1 MLLQLRAVWAGVCA
15 GAQCAMRNITFEDY
29 TSLKEKDLGIIG
41 YAKKYPYRVK
51 MMVAPLFAGLFGV
64 AYVYKV
70 IPMMY
75 GLMAVWYLWSA
86 LGDVLTARH
95 DYLMYGPKIKTWIS
109 SSILLDICGIRTISY
124 YAALLCVLSYSFMV
138 TAVNTI
144 IASTLFI

>member
-15 GAQCAMRNITFEDY
+15 GTTCAIHNITFEDY

-70 IPMMY
+70 MPMMY

-109 SSILLDICGIRTISY
+109 SSILLDICCIRTISY

>member
-15 GAQCAMRNITFEDY
+15 GAQCAMRNTTFEDY
-29 TSLKEKDLGIIG
+29 TSLKEKDLGIVG

-109 SSILLDICGIRTISY
+109 SSILLDIWCIRTISY

-144 IASTLFI
+144 IATTLFI

>member
-15 GAQCAMRNITFEDY
+15 GTTCAIHNITFEDY

-51 MMVAPLFAGLFGV
+51 MMVAPLFACLFGV

-109 SSILLDICGIRTISY
+109 SSILLDTWCIRTISY

>member
-1 MLLQLRAVWAGVCA
+1 MLRTLCGVWADVCA
-15 GAQCAMRNITFEDY
+15 GTYCAMHNISYEDY

-86 LGDVLTARH
+86 VGDILTARH
-95 DYLMYGPKIKTWIS
+95 DYLMYGPKIQSWIS
-109 SSILLDICGIRTISY
+109 SSILFDVWGIRTISY

-138 TAVNTI
+138 TAVYTI
-144 IASTLFI
+144 IATTLFI

>member
-15 GAQCAMRNITFEDY
+15 GTTCAIHNITFEDY

-109 SSILLDICGIRTISY
+109 SSILLDICCIRTISY

>member
-15 GAQCAMRNITFEDY
+15 GTTCAIHNITFEDY
-29 TSLKEKDLGIIG
+29 TSLKEKDLGIVG

-109 SSILLDICGIRTISY
+109 SSILLDICCIRTISY

>member
-15 GAQCAMRNITFEDY
+15 GTTCAIHNITFEDY

-109 SSILLDICGIRTISY
+109 SSILLDICCIRTISY
-124 YAALLCVLSYSFMV
+124 YTALLCVLSYSFMV

>member
-15 GAQCAMRNITFEDY
+15 GAQCAIHNITFEDY

-109 SSILLDICGIRTISY
+109 SSILLDICCIRTISY

>member
-15 GAQCAMRNITFEDY
+15 GTTCAIHNITFEDY

-109 SSILLDICGIRTISY
+109 SSILLDICCIRTISY
-124 YAALLCVLSYSFMV
+124 YVCLLCVLSYSFMV